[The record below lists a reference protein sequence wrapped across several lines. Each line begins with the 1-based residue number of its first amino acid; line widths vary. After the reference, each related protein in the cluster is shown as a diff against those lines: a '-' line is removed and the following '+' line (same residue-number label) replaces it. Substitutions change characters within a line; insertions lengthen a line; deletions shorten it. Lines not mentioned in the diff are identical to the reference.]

1 MSMPSNRIEHISF
14 STMVADTPQP
24 LGESHDAET
33 LAVNENLNDDSNDND
48 FMHDSGDEN
57 FDSTKDDL
65 SLDDENNIG
74 LEHKV
79 LEQSV

>member
-1 MSMPSNRIEHISF
+1 MPSNQIEHISS
-14 STMVADTPQP
+14 STTVADTPQP
-24 LGESHDAET
+24 PGESHDAET
-33 LAVNENLNDDSNDND
+33 LAVNENLDDDSNDND

-57 FDSTKDDL
+57 FDSTEGDL

-74 LEHKV
+74 PEHKA

>member
-1 MSMPSNRIEHISF
+1 MSMPSNRIEHISS
-14 STMVADTPQP
+14 STMVADKPQP

-33 LAVNENLNDDSNDND
+33 LAVNENLDDDSNDND

-57 FDSTKDDL
+57 SDSTENDL
-65 SLDDENNIG
+65 SLDDKNNIG
-74 LEHKV
+74 PEHKA